1 MRYGVDITNFGE
13 YADPR
18 NVIRLAQM
26 AETAGWEGLFVW
38 DHLGFVWGVP
48 SGDPWVV
55 LAAVAAST
63 ARLKIG
69 TSVTPLP
76 RRRPQVLA
84 HTLATLDI
92 LSNGRVVFGAGLGG
106 VPAEYTA
113 FGEPDDPMRLA
124 AMLDEGLEV
133 LSRLWSGERV
143 MHHGPHYIAEGVTLA
158 PLPIQR
164 PRIPVWIG
172 GESAPALRRAARWDG
187 WIPGGVDEHGR
198 ITKSPEQ
205 LAAQV
210 AIIRQQRTS
219 AAPLEVAILGQS
231 APTERALARA
241 YEEAGATW
249 WLEMLHGLRGSF
261 DEMLSRTAAG
271 PPV

>member
-1 MRYGVDITNFGE
+1 
-13 YADPR
+13 
-18 NVIRLAQM
+18 
-26 AETAGWEGLFVW
+26 
-38 DHLGFVWGVP
+38 
-48 SGDPWVV
+48 VV
-55 LAAVAAST
+55 LAAVAASS

-106 VPAEYTA
+106 VPAEYAA

-133 LSRLWSGERV
+133 LSRLWSGDRV
-143 MHHGPHYIAEGVTLA
+143 LHHGPHYSAEGVTLA

-198 ITKSPEQ
+198 ITKTPEQ

-219 AAPLEVAILGQS
+219 AAPLEVAILCQS
-231 APTERALARA
+231 ASTERALARA
-241 YEEAGATW
+241 
-249 WLEMLHGLRGSF
+249 
-261 DEMLSRTAAG
+261 
-271 PPV
+271 